1 VELFILAP
9 IYYRSSSLLERIPVS
24 YQNSRPETALESYRS
39 IRTGGARSLGA
50 SRSSRFSKSD
60 EIVAP
65 QIAPLG
71 HRPFTKRELDSLARW
86 LQDSAWPVGSMNIYM
101 LEGYLTALLVM
112 PLGLRTGIWMPAIWN
127 ENGWNIPFA
136 LQDRE
141 KYHEFVE
148 LLIGYMRSI
157 DAGFTASPP
166 KFETVLQSTTKW
178 SSRAASLSVE
188 DWVQGFGKALH
199 LCSHLN
205 LTDVSVNSALH
216 AIATQASESNR
227 ANKTNGKASASIRQ
241 AVCVLAQARTARG
254 PLSELPVVTKIK

>member
-1 VELFILAP
+1 
-9 IYYRSSSLLERIPVS
+9 VS
-24 YQNSRPETALESYRS
+24 YQSSSQESRPEDYRS

-50 SRSSRFSKSD
+50 SRSSRSAKSN

-65 QIAPLG
+65 QIATLG
-71 HRPFTKRELDSLARW
+71 HRPFTKRELDALARF
-86 LQDSAWPVGSMNIYM
+86 LQESAWPVGSMNIYT

-141 KYHEFVE
+141 KYHEFME

-157 DAGFTASPP
+157 DAGLTASPP
-166 KFETVLQSTTKW
+166 KFESVLSSTTRW
-178 SSRAASLSVE
+178 SSRPASLSAE
-188 DWVQGFGKALH
+188 DWVKGFGKALH

-205 LTDVSVNSALH
+205 LSDASVTAALH
-216 AIATQASESNR
+216 TIAAQANESIRVSKPIEKVN
-227 ANKTNGKASASIRQ
+227 ASIRQ
-241 AVCVLAQARTARG
+241 AVCVLAQARVSRG